1 MTSIL
6 MEQTITIN
14 KAMEILEVNQE
25 TTCPEDKINKW
36 CHMMVAKRM
45 EKELPDA
52 SLQVEDELGL

>member
-1 MTSIL
+1 

-45 EKELPDA
+45 EKIALFSEIIL
-52 SLQVEDELGL
+52 